1 MAYQSKHTGSVIDAG
16 IDIND
21 TQNSRLVALEN
32 KDTTLQNNINIIS
45 NNLSTTNTELNKVK
59 TEVIPITRGGTGA
72 TNVNQAMSNL
82 GGSYATARWN
92 ISSNTTGTI
101 STTLTITTH
110 GRPVFVG
117 IQYTMQGMGGDG
129 HWGTASIFRDTTH
142 LQSGTIVSA
151 SSSYNSN
158 GAVLYLDV
166 VPAGTYTYKFQY
178 GVGSGT
184 IQLNEINTPSGRNPE
199 TPIVFAFEI

>member
-1 MAYQSKHTGSVIDAG
+1 MAYQSKHTGAEIDAG

-21 TQNSRLVALEN
+21 TQNNRLTALEN
-32 KDTTLQNNINIIS
+32 KDIILQNDINS
-45 NNLSTTNTELNKVK
+45 LQNDLSATDSELNIVK

-72 TNVNQAMSNL
+72 TSINQAMSNL

-92 ISSNTTGTI
+92 VTSTTGKL

-117 IQYTMQGMGGDG
+117 MQYTMQGNGGG
-129 HWGTASIFRDTTH
+129 GYWGTASIFRDNIH
-142 LQSGTIVSA
+142 LQSGTVVSP
-151 SSSYNSN
+151 SSSYNQS
-158 GAVLYLDV
+158 GSILFLDV

-178 GVGSGT
+178 GVGAGT
-184 IQLNEINTPSGRNPE
+184 VQLDETNSPSGHNPE
-199 TPIVFAFEI
+199 TPIIFAFEI